1 MPVLAC
7 HLSAARELLGS
18 NSKGHRHGGEMF
30 ERWYY
35 TSILS
40 DS

>member
-18 NSKGHRHGGEMF
+18 NSKGHRHGGEM
-30 ERWYY
+30 
-35 TSILS
+35 LS
-40 DS
+40 LVLYEYAQ